1 MIFPLYFLIK
11 KKFKEAIILGILIST
26 FHYFS
31 FILLFLYFTSYLI
44 TNAQE
49 KLNVLSKNYFLF
61 ISLVFL
67 LVSISIV
74 TLNNLYISESID
86 NALRVLIFERI
97 NNEWNLLPIV
107 SIGTSIASFFN
118 DNPIYL
124 SYNISTFNFSL
135 QKLDPTFASP
145 TLGSFRDYSIFPVE
159 YMMVNIFGIYASR
172 KKQISLLSNTI
183 IVAFF
188 STFVSWFLQAFL
200 VLGSFAILSPWRLSG
215 YSTFLSLL
223 AISYL
228 LFDILKEK
236 IFIFLSFSSL
246 ALFTL
251 VPLSNNLY
259 NQNPEDINFV
269 SNQLIKH
276 THVSESEIIIPH
288 DKTSWVLNSGGVAAY
303 STKLFPYDVNYS
315 EEWLFRYKSQQR
327 ILSSNTCEELY
338 SYIQDSKAEISLI
351 VSTEKDTVSSL
362 QNKCDIEIIIF
373 EE

>member
-1 MIFPLYFLIK
+1 MLLDGVSSYTEFSSRRAFIPASLDILMIFPLYFLIK

-31 FILLFLYFTSYLI
+31 FILLFLFFTSYLI

-86 NALRVLIFERI
+86 SALRVLIFERI
-97 NNEWNLLPIV
+97 NSEWNLLPIV

-118 DNPIYL
+118 ENPIYL

-183 IVAFF
+183 VIAFF
-188 STFVSWFLQAFL
+188 QHLYLGFYKPFF
-200 VLGSFAILSPWRLSG
+200 LGSFAILSMASFWIFNP
-215 YSTFLSLL
+215 SLF
-223 AISYL
+223 ISNL
-228 LFDILKEK
+228 
-236 IFIFLSFSSL
+236 IF
-246 ALFTL
+246 
-251 VPLSNNLY
+251 
-259 NQNPEDINFV
+259 NF
-269 SNQLIKH
+269 
-276 THVSESEIIIPH
+276 
-288 DKTSWVLNSGGVAAY
+288 
-303 STKLFPYDVNYS
+303 
-315 EEWLFRYKSQQR
+315 
-327 ILSSNTCEELY
+327 
-338 SYIQDSKAEISLI
+338 
-351 VSTEKDTVSSL
+351 
-362 QNKCDIEIIIF
+362 
-373 EE
+373 

>member
-1 MIFPLYFLIK
+1 M
-11 KKFKEAIILGILIST
+11 
-26 FHYFS
+26 
-31 FILLFLYFTSYLI
+31 
-44 TNAQE
+44 
-49 KLNVLSKNYFLF
+49 
-61 ISLVFL
+61 
-67 LVSISIV
+67 
-74 TLNNLYISESID
+74 
-86 NALRVLIFERI
+86 
-97 NNEWNLLPIV
+97 
-107 SIGTSIASFFN
+107 
-118 DNPIYL
+118 
-124 SYNISTFNFSL
+124 
-135 QKLDPTFASP
+135 
-145 TLGSFRDYSIFPVE
+145 
-159 YMMVNIFGIYASR
+159 
-172 KKQISLLSNTI
+172 
-183 IVAFF
+183 
-188 STFVSWFLQAFL
+188 QAFL

-236 IFIFLSFSSL
+236 IFIFLSFFSL